1 MISDRVPKNKD
12 HEPYDCPQNALQ
24 LHDEIIVF
32 LLQAMLLY
40 ELGEFSEM
48 TFLLQYLA
56 AQFCLGHLAVEVR
69 RYRAVE
75 GPGPVS
81 VTAKGFWE
89 IN

>member
-1 MISDRVPKNKD
+1 
-12 HEPYDCPQNALQ
+12 
-24 LHDEIIVF
+24 
-32 LLQAMLLY
+32 MLLY

-81 VTAKGFWE
+81 ITAKGFWKV
-89 IN
+89 N